1 MLPLLRYVILLIS
14 ALGCV
19 ACAQQTH
26 PVTKRPIAPVM
37 GVGGADWLDRDERAR
52 EERTDKALPA
62 LELKPG
68 MKVGDVGAGTGYYSL
83 RMAHLVLPGGMVFAN
98 DLQSAMLRRVAAKAR
113 AQSITNIKE
122 VQGTETDCKLPED
135 ELDLVLMVDV
145 YHEFS
150 HPQEMLR
157 CIRRSLRPDGRIVL
171 LEYRGEDERVP
182 ITPGTQDD
190 AEAGESGSGSR
201 GIPLRKSVE
210 TLPWQHMI
218 FFRKADANGMR

>member
-1 MLPLLRYVILLIS
+1 
-14 ALGCV
+14 
-19 ACAQQTH
+19 
-26 PVTKRPIAPVM
+26 M

-52 EERTDKALPA
+52 EERTDKALA
-62 LELKPG
+62 TLELKPG
-68 MKVGDVGAGTGYYSL
+68 MKIGDVGAGTGYYSL

-98 DLQSAMLRRVAAKAR
+98 DLQPAMLRRVAAKAR

-122 VQGTETDCKLPED
+122 VQGTETDCKLPEG

-157 CIRRSLRPDGRIVL
+157 CIRRSLKPDGRIVL
-171 LEYRGEDERVP
+171 LEYRGEDESVP
-182 ITPGTQDD
+182 IRPEHKMTLEQVK
-190 AEAGESGSGSR
+190 AEVAPEGFR
-201 GIPLRKSVE
+201 FQKSVE
-210 TLPWQHMI
+210 TLSWQHMI